1 MDLWLT
7 FFARGVISVSQRR
20 TKAGTAMTGSKFS
33 WGGPCTGRLD
43 AILAIWK
50 ISSASISRVNDNT
63 STPLSGIES
72 SLVSARIVTAHWN
85 NGPVPAYSDAAPL
98 TVGLDSLVGM
108 GMNRVKLAIAVALAQ
123 HGGTLSTPELVTAL
137 EDAVAGT
144 TIARNLHELEDHEY
158 VTGDLPRDDR
168 RRLPHWP

>member
-1 MDLWLT
+1 M
-7 FFARGVISVSQRR
+7 
-20 TKAGTAMTGSKFS
+20 
-33 WGGPCTGRLD
+33 
-43 AILAIWK
+43 
-50 ISSASISRVNDNT
+50 
-63 STPLSGIES
+63 
-72 SLVSARIVTAHWN
+72 
-85 NGPVPAYSDAAPL
+85 PAYSDAPL
-98 TVGLDSLVGM
+98 PVGLDSLVGL

-168 RRLPHWP
+168 RQRRTRWTLNHAKLHADLRALALATTPTAGPPNASS